1 VSRIISNVGLAHE
14 IGNNA
19 MNEIYIPWDKSVA
32 NAYERYR
39 YVLKKFRNPKYEP
52 KFSLTDEALTG
63 IAGICEAL
71 NKAEKFRETVTTG
84 FMGISEMKAMER
96 LERSFE
102 FGQDIFVMRPKNMF
116 IDKKQIIKDG
126 FKEKKS
132 EFKVKQNE
140 VKERLWYYFDRY
152 L

>member
-1 VSRIISNVGLAHE
+1 
-14 IGNNA
+14 
-19 MNEIYIPWDKSVA
+19 MNEIYIPWEKSIGK
-32 NAYERYR
+32 AYDRYR

-84 FMGISEMKAMER
+84 FMGISELKAMER
-96 LERSFE
+96 LEKSFE

-116 IDKKQIIKDG
+116 IDKKEVIKAG
-126 FKEKKS
+126 FAEKKS